1 MKKIGAAPAYKISA
15 NLGVVATFNG
25 LPVLK
30 KA

>member
-15 NLGVVATFNG
+15 NRGVVVTFNG